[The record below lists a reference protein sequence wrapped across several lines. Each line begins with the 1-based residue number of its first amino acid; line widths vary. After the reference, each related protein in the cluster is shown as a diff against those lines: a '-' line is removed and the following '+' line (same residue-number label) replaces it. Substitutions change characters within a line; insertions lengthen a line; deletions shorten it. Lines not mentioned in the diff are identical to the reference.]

1 MNKKYSNER
10 GLLEIENLELY
21 EICLLIISIMWT

>member
-10 GLLEIENLELY
+10 GSLEIEILKLY
-21 EICLLIISIMWT
+21 EIWLLIISIMWT

>member
-10 GLLEIENLELY
+10 GFLEIENLELC
-21 EICLLIISIMWT
+21 EICLLIISIM